1 MPILGLTD
9 ASCTV
14 AVSALPAWLQRW
26 NFIERARHER
36 TLWDAF
42 ERGEPIEQRVQQCR
56 DAVDGGDQSRA
67 FELEVW
73 TTTLARIRRI
83 ERMMTD
89 QQAPPG

>member
-1 MPILGLTD
+1 VSGL
-9 ASCTV
+9 
-14 AVSALPAWLQRW
+14 PGWLQRW

-42 ERGEPIEQRVQQCR
+42 ERGEPIEQLVEQCR
-56 DAVDGGDQSRA
+56 SAPSSVEAGDQGRA

-83 ERMMTD
+83 EQLMNSKS
-89 QQAPPG
+89 